1 MGIFE
6 ESQHS
11 AVHRRG
17 AQDMEKSQRRDD
29 SLYPIPR
36 RAAPVGSVGCNYR
49 KLPDQNL
56 PGQSRYGSRPLSAP
70 VPFERE
76 RSRSH
81 FDTYPQATIP
91 YQDPGTRE
99 GREPYG

>member
-1 MGIFE
+1 MGVFE
-6 ESQHS
+6 ESEHS
-11 AVHRRG
+11 AVPRRG
-17 AQDMEKSQRRDD
+17 AQDVEKSQRRDD
-29 SLYPIPR
+29 SLSPIPR

-56 PGQSRYGSRPLSAP
+56 PGQSRYGSGPLSAA

-81 FDTYPQATIP
+81 FVTYPQATTP
-91 YQDPGTRE
+91 YQDPETRE
-99 GREPYG
+99 GRKPHG